1 MIIAFLPLA
10 EVVIGLQA
18 WGQTR
23 DHKELCLLCL
33 ILGGRLLIV
42 RYTGHGLSGDDLNM
56 GTPSV
61 DRESLKCSGQKFDSI
76 STPYVMDISILQVAT
91 LGVVRG

>member
-1 MIIAFLPLA
+1 MSFSSVARTVLILVGTLMVMPT
-10 EVVIGLQA
+10 VY
-18 WGQTR
+18 
-23 DHKELCLLCL
+23 KELCLLCL

-61 DRESLKCSGQKFDSI
+61 DRESLKCSGQVKKKNALFVLEI
-76 STPYVMDISILQVAT
+76 
-91 LGVVRG
+91 